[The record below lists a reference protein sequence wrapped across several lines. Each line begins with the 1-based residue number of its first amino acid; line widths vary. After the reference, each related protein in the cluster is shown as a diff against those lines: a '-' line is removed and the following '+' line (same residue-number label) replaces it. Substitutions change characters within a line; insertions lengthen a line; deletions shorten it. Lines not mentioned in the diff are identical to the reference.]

1 MNFRFVSATFRKGIL
16 VAAMLVAT
24 GQARA
29 DKHIVYDLTPA
40 LLAIGASGTITTDG
54 ALGVLTA
61 NDIIDFSIV
70 LHWPGSERTDYDVL
84 MTPATYYIPGPGST
98 QTFGN
103 DFTADKNG
111 LYWNFGGNDSNL
123 FDIQARSIPPG
134 CSCFL
139 VFQSGMARAVG
150 ANYTLAMN
158 ISTNYLVAA
167 RAHGQGAHLNDL
179 ALAADVTDLAV
190 VSDLAAAAPE
200 PSTWAMMLLGFAG
213 LGFAF
218 RQSRRKVSFA

>member
-1 MNFRFVSATFRKGIL
+1 MGSLSNNFRITGIL
-16 VAAMLVAT
+16 VAAMLVAA

-29 DKHIVYDLTPA
+29 DKHTVYDLTPA
-40 LLAIGASGTITTDG
+40 LAAIGASGTITTDG

-70 LHWPGSERTDYDVL
+70 LHAPGTTRTDSDVL

-139 VFQSGMARAVG
+139 VFQSGTAYADGR
-150 ANYTLAMN
+150 NYVAQIF
-158 ISTNYLVAA
+158 ISTNYLIAD
-167 RAHGQGAHLNDL
+167 RAHGPVPHLNN
-179 ALAADVTDLAV
+179 LAADEADSVAGV
-190 VSDLAAAAPE
+190 PE
-200 PSTWAMMLLGFAG
+200 PSTWALLLIGFCG

-218 RQSRRKVSFA
+218 RQSQRRARLN